1 MSEPCPDEFVEF
13 GEILAETAA
22 GPIRHYFQDPE
33 AAPVEKK
40 SDGSCYTLADK
51 EGEIVMREAIRARY
65 PGHGIV
71 GEEFPPENDEAEF
84 VWVLDP
90 GRRHQ
95 RLCHREP
102 YVHDGERAAPERGPH
117 PRHHQQP
124 ILGWRWI
131 GARGRPTTRDGRA
144 IRTRPCGALADA
156 LLCCASP
163 AYLRPADHDAFFEFT
178 QAVGTVGYGSYT
190 HAAGF
195 VAQGLVDLLVEGT
208 VSPHDYLAH
217 LPIVEGAGGV
227 VTNWEG
233 DALGGYPVERLLVA
247 GDPRLHELAVAQLA
261 NKGGGPDG
269 PAVG

>member
-1 MSEPCPDEFVEF
+1 MSETCPDEFVEF

-22 GPIRHYFQDPE
+22 GPIRRYFQDPE
-33 AAPVEKK
+33 AAPIERKP
-40 SDGSCYTLADK
+40 DGSCYTLADK

-65 PGHGIV
+65 PDHGIV
-71 GEEFPPENDEAEF
+71 GEEFAPENEEAEF

-90 GRRHQ
+90 
-95 RLCHREP
+95 
-102 YVHDGERAAPERGPH
+102 VDGTNGFVTASPMFTTAIALRQGD
-117 PRHHQQP
+117 QP
-124 ILGWRWI
+124 ILGIINSPILDWRWI
-131 GARGRPTTRDGRA
+131 GARGRPTTRDGREV
-144 IRTRPCGALADA
+144 RTRACAALADA
-156 LLCCASP
+156 TLCCASP
-163 AYLRPADHDAFFEFT
+163 AYLRPADHDAFFEFA
-178 QAVGTVGYGSYT
+178 QAVGTAGYGSYT
-190 HAAGF
+190 HAGGF

-247 GDPRLHELAVAQLA
+247 GDPKLNELAVAQLA
-261 NKGGGPDG
+261 NRGGGPDG